1 MPDNKALKIQVLG
14 DLTVTLDGAPA
25 TLPQSKKTRALL
37 AYLIVTGKPQRRD
50 RLTGLLWDLTD
61 DPRGALRW
69 SLSRLRPLVNES
81 ARERLIADRE
91 EVSFHD
97 PEAEVDL
104 LALRRELPQP
114 LERAT
119 TAALKAAAER
129 FRGEFLEGLDLP
141 DLHDFQSWCVAE
153 REQARVLHVNVLRAL
168 ADRPEAALTALRALV
183 RIEPFDVAARIRLLN
198 LLAAEGLWMEAEQKY
213 DSGRR
218 ILDGLGPTQAMS
230 LHQAWRELHKGRAGS
245 PKTTATGMPST
256 VPAVAVERRA
266 DTSEEG
272 NVTPRKFEQSLV
284 GRKRELKILEEA
296 LDRVAKSRE
305 AQVILVTGEVG
316 LGKSRFLAEMAV
328 EVQQRGATLLEA
340 CGFEAEASR
349 PYGLWID
356 ALRALPRHVFGEVLA
371 GDLGPLLQGDSTGQ
385 TGEETRDRLFGAV
398 SELVAVRAH
407 SAPPV
412 VVVLDDAQWCDDAS
426 ASLLHYVVRMNRHRP
441 LLILLSAR
449 KGELNDNESTMRVIR
464 GLRHDNLLQELALPP
479 LNRQETARLVKQVAP
494 ESDAARIFEESAGN
508 PLFALE
514 VARALP
520 HRGDEV
526 LSHSLTELVR
536 DRIDRLPP
544 SAVEAIRWASVFG
557 QTFTSRLLQ
566 VLVSRNPDELVSA
579 LEVLERNDLVREAAT
594 SNAEVG
600 TYAFAHD
607 LVRRAV
613 YGALSAPRRRL
624 MHWRVAEALMNQN
637 GNDDERAVEV
647 AHHAALAGEGAVA
660 ARACVTAGQRCLRLF
675 ANAEAAALARRGL
688 YYAESLAEP
697 ERAKL
702 LIELLNI
709 RHAAVRPRREEI
721 EEAAR
726 HLAALAERALD
737 HGCFG
742 HARLGFQV
750 LSHLRWERG
759 EWSDAWRFS
768 RQAEMVTR
776 GSDETERLVAMAE
789 TGRCLAMLER
799 DFTQAES
806 LLQEAEALS
815 KRLGLESVAAPH
827 GLGMLRSREG
837 KIEEA
842 RALFQR
848 AHALAR
854 QRGNRIDEFMSL
866 ESLVTLEIDCGS
878 LEEANLLAQQLMA
891 FAEKLPEGSEAPFAR
906 ALAALTRSGV
916 YAKEYPELI
925 KAIEDLRGVDAK
937 QRLSYLLTR
946 AALFALNR
954 GDPGTARERAVEGL
968 DMAKVMERPTEIALA
983 RAILLRLALDA
994 GNVADA
1000 ARQRS
1005 AMKRLEI
1012 ASIPAAAHQILKG
1025 LKVGEMVEA

>member
-1 MPDNKALKIQVLG
+1 M
-14 DLTVTLDGAPA
+14 
-25 TLPQSKKTRALL
+25 
-37 AYLIVTGKPQRRD
+37 
-50 RLTGLLWDLTD
+50 TGLLWDVTD

-69 SLSRLRPLVNES
+69 SLSRLRPLVNEA

-119 TAALKAAAER
+119 TAALRAAAER

-198 LLAAEGLWMEAEQKY
+198 LLAGEGLWMEAEQKY

-218 ILDGLGPTQAMS
+218 ILDGLGPTQAMP
-230 LHQAWRELHKGRAGS
+230 LHQAWRELHKGRAG
-245 PKTTATGMPST
+245 PST
-256 VPAVAVERRA
+256 PAAARVPSSVPIAAAVEQRA
-266 DTSEEG
+266 DISEEG
-272 NVTPRKFEQSLV
+272 SLTPRKFEQSLV
-284 GRKRELKILEEA
+284 GRKRELKIFEEA

-316 LGKSRFLAEMAV
+316 LGKSRFLAEMAA
-328 EVQQRGATLLEA
+328 EVQRRGATLLEA

-349 PYGLWID
+349 PYGLWVD

-371 GDLGPLLQGDSTGQ
+371 GELGPLLQGDNTGR

-412 VVVLDDAQWCDDAS
+412 VVILDDAQWCDDAS
-426 ASLLHYVVRMNRHRP
+426 ASLLQYVVRMNRHRP

-449 KGELNDNESTMRVIR
+449 KGELNDNGSTMRVIR

-494 ESDAARIFEESAGN
+494 ESDAARVFEESAGN

-520 HRGDEV
+520 YRGDEV

-566 VLVSRNPDELVSA
+566 VLVSRDPDELVSA
-579 LEVLERNDLVREAAT
+579 LEVLERNDLVHEVAT
-594 SNAEVG
+594 SNSEVG
-600 TYAFAHD
+600 TYTFAHD

-637 GNDDERAVEV
+637 GNDDERAVEL

-697 ERAKL
+697 ERATL

-709 RHAAVRPRREEI
+709 RHAALRPRREEI

-726 HLAALAERALD
+726 QLAALAERALD

-799 DFTQAES
+799 DFAQAES

-848 AHALAR
+848 AHALAC
-854 QRGNRIDEFMSL
+854 QRGNRIDEFLSL

-891 FAEKLPEGSEAPFAR
+891 LAEKLPEGSEAPFAR
-906 ALAALTRSGV
+906 ALAALTRSGA

-954 GDPGTARERAVEGL
+954 GDLGTARKRAVEGL
-968 DMAKVMERPTEIALA
+968 ETAKVMERPTEIALA
-983 RAILLRLALDA
+983 RTILLRLALDA
-994 GNVADA
+994 GDVADA

-1005 AMKRLEI
+1005 ALKRLDI
-1012 ASIPAAAHQILKG
+1012 ASIPAAAHRILQG